1 MREKVGM
8 KVLSKKPVP
17 GKAAGG
23 CAFDG
28 AKITLVPIT
37 DAAHLFHGA
46 IGCAVNG
53 FEGRKSKSSGSD
65 LYINAFSTDLT
76 NEEIVFGSLEKLER
90 GIEYIFKNYKPKGI
104 FVYNTCI
111 PAMTGENIFDLCN
124 RKSKELGIPV
134 IPVDSPGF
142 IGAKNLGTR
151 IAAKVLFDYV
161 IGKKEPDYTTP
172 FDINLIG
179 EFNVAGDLF
188 NILPLFKKCGIR
200 VLSTITGDGRM
211 DEIATA
217 HRAKLNVVF
226 CSQAMINLA
235 EYMEERY
242 GIPFVQ
248 VSFYGKTPIE
258 NSLRKI
264 AKAFKSEK
272 LSEKVEKVIEEEN
285 ERIKPEFERLKTV
298 LKGKRAVLY
307 TGGHKSW
314 SGIELLRDFGI
325 EVVLSSGRKSTAEER
340 EKIKKLIGKER
351 LVGQIGARKLHELCF
366 EFGADV
372 LIAGGRNMY
381 PSLKS
386 KIPYLHIN
394 QERFYAYAGYDG
406 LIEFGRQLEIT
417 ITSPVW
423 RYLKEKPFYL
433 NGGER

>member
-1 MREKVGM
+1 MREKIGM
-8 KVLSKKPVP
+8 KVLSKKPLP

-37 DAAHLFHGA
+37 DAAHLFHGC
-46 IGCAVNG
+46 IGCAANG

-65 LYINAFSTDLT
+65 LYVKAFSTDIS
-76 NEEIVFGSLEKLER
+76 NEEIVFGSEGKLIDA
-90 GIEYIFKNYKPKGI
+90 IEYIYYNYSPRAI
-104 FVYNTCI
+104 FVYNTCV
-111 PAMTGENIFDLCN
+111 PAITGDNIGKVCEIERD
-124 RKSKELGIPV
+124 KLGIPV

-142 IGAKNLGTR
+142 AGAKNFGTR
-151 IAAKVLFDYV
+151 IAAKTLFDYL
-161 IGKKEPDYTTP
+161 IGAREPEFTTP

-200 VLSTITGDGRM
+200 VLSSITGDGRVK
-211 DEIATA
+211 EIATA

-235 EYMEERY
+235 EDMEEKY
-242 GIPFVQ
+242 GIPFIQ

-264 AKAFKSEK
+264 AVAFKNESLMK
-272 LSEKVEKVIEEEN
+272 KVEKVIEEEN
-285 ERIKPEFERLKTV
+285 RRIAPELKRLRTV
-298 LKGKRAVLY
+298 LKGKKAVLY

-314 SGIELLRDFGI
+314 SGIELLKDLGLK
-325 EVVLSSGRKSTAEER
+325 VVLSSGRKSTAEER
-340 EKIKKLIGKER
+340 EEIKKLIGKER
-351 LVGQIGARKLHELCF
+351 LVGQIGARKLHKLLI

-406 LIEFGRQLEIT
+406 LMDFGRQLEIT

-423 RYLKEKPFYL
+423 NYLKEKPYWL
-433 NGGER
+433 